1 MKIYVVLL
9 VTMLATSVYAQSN
22 DLPPNPESGKCYI
35 KCFNDNKKNIKWE
48 DIDCALVNYQKLDVS
63 LENPDQPLSKKDLK
77 MINKKLVPYVK
88 KGYRLQIRSHY
99 VSNAPD
105 SINVKISSQR
115 AIAVGNYLVEQGM
128 DPALLFINSLGSSKA
143 KKIEIE
149 YRVVNVSLE

>member
-1 MKIYVVLL
+1 MKIYIVLL
-9 VTMLATSVYAQSN
+9 VAMLTTSVYAQTY
-22 DLPPNPESGKCYI
+22 DVPPNPEPGKCYI
-35 KCFNDNKKNIKWE
+35 KCFNEDKKKIKWE

-63 LENPDQPLSKKDLK
+63 LENPDQPLSKKDLR
-77 MINKKLVPYVK
+77 ILNRKLVPYIQ

-105 SINVKISSQR
+105 SIHVKISSQR